1 MLRAVLLA
9 AVGCV
14 ACVASCAPSAAH
26 AEPSSVAQT
35 AAPQTDPD
43 TTESPATWRLR
54 VDGSPAEWPLS
65 ESPTA
70 SPENAAQVAERV
82 LRAFREDG
90 FYDARLDSIT
100 IDSTS
105 LDAASANGS
114 ETDSVSETDSDSA
127 SQAGPTRTTL
137 FVARGPRVNL
147 GSVEIDGDSVVS
159 EERIRNILR
168 LQTGKPL
175 SKSSL
180 EAGINDLLSEYEEE
194 GYPLASVRIERFE
207 IDRSAP
213 EPVLRLALQVEEGT
227 ALWLKRVALPKGGR
241 TSPRFVA
248 RVAGLSLGEPLRNYD
263 PAQIRASLEQTG
275 LFASVGMPQL
285 RVNDDGGATLFLPVK
300 DVPPGTFDIVLGYLP
315 PSSGGDGQLVGN
327 GALALRNVLGGG
339 RRLNLKLDR
348 RPQQVSLVDVRAVD
362 PYVAGW
368 PIRAEAGFTGEQ
380 RDSTFAERAYRLSVG
395 VQPSPTWSV
404 SGTLSRE
411 VTRPGQG
418 GTQIVRGEQ
427 QVPRGASFFYGITA
441 RVERVD
447 DRRNPRQGVE
457 AEATVEQG
465 RKRRSFRRVV
475 DADTTFERQTL
486 RQERIRGS
494 VRTYLP
500 TFARQLVAVGA
511 DADLLRSDAY
521 DTSDLF
527 WIGGAQSLRG
537 YDEDRFRGRITARVL
552 LEYRVQI
559 DRVSYAYVFSDLG
572 YVDTPETA
580 ALDADQQLLPGY
592 GFGLQFGTPLGIAN
606 LSYALSPGD
615 SPARGRIHLGV
626 SLGL

>member
-1 MLRAVLLA
+1 M
-9 AVGCV
+9 
-14 ACVASCAPSAAH
+14 
-26 AEPSSVAQT
+26 
-35 AAPQTDPD
+35 
-43 TTESPATWRLR
+43 
-54 VDGSPAEWPLS
+54 
-65 ESPTA
+65 
-70 SPENAAQVAERV
+70 
-82 LRAFREDG
+82 
-90 FYDARLDSIT
+90 
-100 IDSTS
+100 
-105 LDAASANGS
+105 
-114 ETDSVSETDSDSA
+114 
-127 SQAGPTRTTL
+127 
-137 FVARGPRVNL
+137 
-147 GSVEIDGDSVVS
+147 
-159 EERIRNILR
+159 
-168 LQTGKPL
+168 
-175 SKSSL
+175 
-180 EAGINDLLSEYEEE
+180 
-194 GYPLASVRIERFE
+194 
-207 IDRSAP
+207 
-213 EPVLRLALQVEEGT
+213 
-227 ALWLKRVALPKGGR
+227 
-241 TSPRFVA
+241 
-248 RVAGLSLGEPLRNYD
+248 AGLSLGEPLRNYD
-263 PAQIRASLEQTG
+263 PAQIRTSLEQTG

-285 RVNDDGGATLFLPVK
+285 RVNDDGGATLYVPIQ

-315 PSSGGDGQLVGN
+315 PSGGGDGQLVGN

-348 RPQQVSLVDVRAVD
+348 RPQQVSLIDVRAVD
-362 PYVAGW
+362 PYVAGR
-368 PIRAEAGFTGEQ
+368 PIRVEAGFSGEQ
-380 RDSTFAERAYRLSVG
+380 RDSTFAERAYRLTVG

-418 GTQIVRGEQ
+418 GTQLVRGEQ

-457 AEATVEQG
+457 AEATIEQG

-475 DADTTFERQTL
+475 GADTLAERQTL
-486 RQERIRGS
+486 RQERIRAR
-494 VRTYLP
+494 VRSYLP
-500 TFARQLVAVGA
+500 TFDRQLVAVGA

-527 WIGGAQSLRG
+527 RIGGAQSLRG
-537 YDEDRFRGRITARVL
+537 YDEDRFLGRITARVL

-572 YVDTPETA
+572 YVDTPETVT
-580 ALDADQQLLPGY
+580 LDAEQQLLPGY

>member
-1 MLRAVLLA
+1 MWEL
-9 AVGCV
+9 
-14 ACVASCAPSAAH
+14 
-26 AEPSSVAQT
+26 Q
-35 AAPQTDPD
+35 
-43 TTESPATWRLR
+43 
-54 VDGSPAEWPLS
+54 VDGSSAEWPLA
-65 ESPTA
+65 EPPDA
-70 SPENAAQVAERV
+70 SPETAAHVAERV
-82 LRAFREDG
+82 LRAFRQDG
-90 FYDARLDSIT
+90 FYDARLDSIA

-105 LDAASANGS
+105 S
-114 ETDSVSETDSDSA
+114 ETASSETA
-127 SQAGPTRTTL
+127 SSETTPIPADRDRRL
-137 FVARGPRVNL
+137 TVTISVERGPKVNL
-147 GSVEIDGDSVVS
+147 GRVEIVGDSVLS
-159 EERIRNILR
+159 EARIRDILR

-175 SKSSL
+175 SRSAL
-180 EAGINDLLSEYEEE
+180 EAGIDDLLSAYEAE
-194 GYPLASVRIERFE
+194 GYPLASVRLEQFE

-213 EPVLRLALQVEEGT
+213 EPVLRVALRLEEGT

-275 LFASVGMPQL
+275 LFASVGAPQL

-327 GALALRNVLGGG
+327 GALALRNVLGSG

-418 GTQIVRGEQ
+418 GTQIIRGEQ

-441 RVERVD
+441 RLERVD

-457 AEATVEQG
+457 AEATIEQG
-465 RKRRSFRRVV
+465 RKRRSFRRVI
-475 DADTTFERQTL
+475 DADTTAERQTL
-486 RQERIRGS
+486 RQERIRGR

-500 TFARQLVAVGA
+500 TFARQLVAIGA

-521 DTSDLF
+521 DTSDLL

-580 ALDADQQLLPGY
+580 ALDPEQQLLPGY
-592 GFGLQFGTPLGIAN
+592 GFGLQFGTPLGVAN
-606 LSYALSPGD
+606 LSYALSPSD